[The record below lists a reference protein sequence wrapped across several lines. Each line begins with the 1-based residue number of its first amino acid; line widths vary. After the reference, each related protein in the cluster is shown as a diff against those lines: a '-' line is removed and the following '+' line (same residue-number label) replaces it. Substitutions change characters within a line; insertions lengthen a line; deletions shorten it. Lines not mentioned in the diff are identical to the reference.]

1 MNYTPATTEEA
12 EFLSQYNPEKYPG
25 VGFTADIV
33 ILTIKNGELSVLLIK
48 RGGFPY
54 KDCWALPG
62 GFVNPDEDSDTAARR
77 ELEEETGLKA
87 DEHFFL
93 EQLKT
98 YSTPGRDPRMRV
110 VSTAY
115 LALLPNVGTPVA
127 GDDAAEAHFFPVKD
141 ILNPADMEDG
151 IRLAFDHEVIL
162 RDGLERAASKLE
174 YTPLAT
180 SFLDQP
186 FTLADLR
193 RVYETV
199 WGTSLHPANFRRKV
213 LTTPQFVVA
222 MGNKGESQFA
232 GGRSADLYTSG
243 DAELLHPA
251 ILRKGLDAGLHDEDK
266 EEGGL

>member
-1 MNYTPATTEEA
+1 MTTYVPSSPEEE
-12 EFLSQYNPEKYPG
+12 EFLNTYDPVKYAAAS
-25 VGFTADIV
+25 FTADIV
-33 ILTIKNGELSVLLIK
+33 ILSIKNGELSVLLVK

-62 GFVNPDEDSDTAARR
+62 GFVNADETSDQAAER
-77 ELEEETGLKA
+77 ELKEETGLEVQQA
-87 DEHFFL
+87 WL

-110 VSTAY
+110 ISTAY
-115 LALLPNVGTPVA
+115 LALLPETGTPMG
-127 GDDAAEAHFFPVKD
+127 GDDAVEAHFFPVKD
-141 ILNPADMEDG
+141 ILNPQDEEDS
-151 IRLAFDHEVIL
+151 ITLAFDHEEIL

-199 WGTSLHPANFRRKV
+199 WGTSLHAANFRRKV
-213 LTTPQFVVA
+213 LTTPGFVKA
-222 MGNKGESQFA
+222 SGAKGESQFS
-232 GGRSADLYTSG
+232 GGRSADLYVSG
-243 DAELLHPA
+243 TAELLHPA
-251 ILRKGLDAGLHDEDK
+251 ILRKGLDAGIHDEDT